1 MLGHITVVAGNIM
14 MVEYIYNVVHKRAS
28 HFRKQ
33 NAYATTSRNIT
44 TIYYTAGNRIILF
57 RSVAILY
64 ILYFHLAGAGVMP
77 SFAATAAASLYAH
90 SLCRRLTLLTTTTLL
105 FSD

>member
-1 MLGHITVVAGNIM
+1 M
-14 MVEYIYNVVHKRAS
+14 
-28 HFRKQ
+28 
-33 NAYATTSRNIT
+33 
-44 TIYYTAGNRIILF
+44 ILF

-64 ILYFHLAGAGVMP
+64 ILYFYLVGAGLMP

-90 SLCRRLTLLTTTTLL
+90 SLRRRLALLTTTTLL